1 MEVIEMRGVLA
12 AAGLMAMG
20 AGGAYADPNPDAAA
34 GEGLYQAR
42 CAMCHASG
50 MGGAPLMDKLAT
62 LEPAVVVDKMTNGTM
77 VAMASG
83 LSDDDKRNIAHFLTK
98 KEAAAAK

>member
-1 MEVIEMRGVLA
+1 MRVVLA
-12 AAGLMAMG
+12 VAGFIVFGATAAAAQPG
-20 AGGAYADPNPDAAA
+20 PDAAA

-50 MGGAPLMDKLAT
+50 MGGAPLTDKLAV
-62 LEPAVVVDKMTNGTM
+62 LEPAAVVEKLTSGTM

-83 LSDDDKRNIAHFLTK
+83 LTDENKRDIAQFLTK
-98 KEAAAAK
+98 KPVPAPQ